1 MKYPNLR
8 KTLECQARVSI
19 SSPTPPLWSTP
30 AKMFDN
36 LVKNKEF
43 RSGKKERLSNNVDAV
58 KNKIF
63 KAH

>member
-43 RSGKKERLSNNVDAV
+43 RSGKKND
-58 KNKIF
+58 
-63 KAH
+63 